1 MKLRVFHFIT
11 GRAVFCFSLFLL
23 FLPAFVQTYGYGSL
37 GTTSAIV
44 VLAAN
49 EKNTLEVKCVD
60 QAGNPLKGIRVEA
73 IEMTEGKKKRKK
85 CNAAGVAYFNKLDTG
100 VYELV
105 ARQKGFDPS
114 VYDFVLLEGGSN
126 ESVTMVFKPGDKD
139 KLLYFED
146 AMAMQ
151 QAQQQLDQS
160 FPLLEAKK
168 FAQAEELLKASSES
182 NPSDPRAFLF
192 LSNIYLQQGQ
202 WDQAKEVLEKA
213 VIIAQAQVRITAA
226 QFERQAKKQSI
237 EYDDGGKLARVTAAQ
252 SEGQANP
259 YEPFYQ
265 QAVDQ
270 LNSLPV
276 SQLSSEGFTALQ
288 NKDFETAVAKF
299 QQVVALRSDNSDF
312 LFNLAT
318 AQAGAG
324 LYDEALE
331 SVGKALQ
338 LKPTDKGYANFREGL
353 IENKQKAELAGAL
366 AAGDKHFKEGNHV
379 AALEEYMVGL
389 PLVPENVQHRMWDK
403 IAETHGLLNQ
413 PDEVAQAYRQ
423 AIQLAPDNSEYVEKL
438 VAHYTSQGQIQEAI
452 GVYVDLFNKGSEPI
466 ADSLFSKAQEFVR
479 KAKPELAQV
488 AYEKTLET
496 DPGYVE
502 AIYELGMLYFY
513 DVKDTARSREMLT
526 QYIAVGK
533 DAAHISNA
541 ESVLAVMGI
550 QQKN

>member
-1 MKLRVFHFIT
+1 MKPRIFQFVIGRV
-11 GRAVFCFSLFLL
+11 VLYFSLFLL
-23 FLPAFVQTYGYGSL
+23 FLPAFIQTYGYGSSI
-37 GTTSAIV
+37 TTSAIV

-73 IEMTEGKKKRKK
+73 VELIKEKTKRKK
-85 CNAAGVAYFNKLDTG
+85 CNATGVAYFNKLDTG

-114 VYDFVLLEGGSN
+114 LYSFVLLEGGSN
-126 ESVTMVFKPGDKD
+126 ESVTMVFKPGNKD

-146 AMAMQ
+146 QMAMQ
-151 QAQQQLDQS
+151 QAQQQLGQGFQLS
-160 FPLLEAKK
+160 NARK
-168 FAQAEELLKASSES
+168 FAQAEELLRASSEN
-182 NPSDPRAFLF
+182 NPSDPRAFIY

-202 WDQAKEVLEKA
+202 WDQAKEVLERA
-213 VIIAQAQVRITAA
+213 VIVAQAQVRITAA
-226 QFERQAKKQSI
+226 QFEGQSKKQSI
-237 EYDDGGKLARVTAAQ
+237 EYDDAGNQVRITAVQ

-259 YEPFYQ
+259 YTPFYQ

-270 LNSLPV
+270 LNNLPA
-276 SQLSSEGFTALQ
+276 SQLSSEGYTALQ

-299 QQVVALRSDNSDF
+299 QELVALRSDNSAF

-318 AQAGAG
+318 AQGGAD

-331 SVGKALQ
+331 SIDKALQ
-338 LKPTDKGYANFREGL
+338 LQPTDKEYINFREGL
-353 IENKQKAELAGAL
+353 IENRQKAVLDRAL
-366 AAGDKHFKEGNHV
+366 AEGDKHFKEGNYT
-379 AALEEYMVGL
+379 AALKEYRVGL
-389 PLVPENVQHRMWDK
+389 PLVPENVQHRMWHK

-413 PDEVAQAYRQ
+413 PDEVAQAYRK
-423 AIQLAPDNSEYVEKL
+423 AIQLASDNSEYVERL
-438 VAHYTSQGQIQEAI
+438 VEHYTSQKQFQEAI
-452 GVYVDLFNKGSEPI
+452 EVYVDLFDKRSEPM
-466 ADSLFSKAQEFVR
+466 AKSLFSKAQEFSR
-479 KAKPELAQV
+479 KATPELAQI
-488 AYEKTLET
+488 AYEKALET

-541 ESVLAVMGI
+541 ESVLAVMDL
-550 QQKN
+550 Q